1 MNESLAVEHGQI
13 DQDLRA
19 IIDVAP
25 EAVFLAW
32 RSGELIH
39 ANEAA
44 CALSG
49 YAPSALLKQPL
60 DRMLALTW
68 PAEEAE
74 AINPVWQRGRR
85 EAVPTWLRRAD
96 GTWVAVEAS
105 ALLLPGGK
113 VQVWI
118 RDVSGH
124 RSREDHAM
132 ETIRSEHALGV
143 NERLLK
149 TIFDLLPVGVWLA
162 DRRGRIV
169 GNNPAAERI
178 WKGARYVDIPGYG
191 EYKGWRVETGEPIA
205 PEDWGMARAIT
216 QGQTVTGELVRI
228 QCFDGSFKTII
239 YSAAPLLG
247 EQGEITGGIVVNED
261 ITRLH
266 EAQERQRDS
275 EDLLRLVFDLLP
287 VALWVA
293 DRDGTITF
301 TNVAADHICNGV
313 EYAGPESGDALKAW
327 SVETGE
333 PIADEEWALARAL
346 RGETS
351 RSELIRIEC
360 RDGSTKTLMMWAAAI
375 RSGDGEVIGAI
386 AASEDVTPL
395 QYTQDQ
401 LRSAVRER
409 ERILAVVAHDLRNPL
424 AALMAHASTAQLA
437 ASRLPGGEK
446 VVAQAASIKDITKRA
461 SGLVND
467 LLSVGA
473 AGTGGHPMLDFA
485 AVSPASLLA
494 RAADAAQPL
503 LAGKELALEIKS
515 ANDLPEFDGD
525 ANRILRVLGNLLEN
539 AVKFTAPAGRVTVVA
554 EATDAGVLFSVANS
568 GAPVD
573 AAELEHMFQ
582 PFWQARSDAGGTGL
596 GLAICRSIVEAH
608 GGRIWAE
615 PAEGQRL
622 KVRFVLP
629 WSHRDTSTGPRRSA
643 VNFA

>member
-1 MNESLAVEHGQI
+1 MNETLAVEHAQI

-19 IIDVAP
+19 IIDVSP

-49 YAPSALLKQPL
+49 YARAALLKQPL

-85 EAVPTWLRRAD
+85 ETVPTWLRRAD
-96 GTWVAVEAS
+96 GSWTGVEAS

-124 RSREDHAM
+124 RSREDHAI
-132 ETIRSEHALGV
+132 ETIRSDTPGV

-149 TIFDLLPVGVWLA
+149 AIFDLLPVGVWIA
-162 DRRGRIV
+162 DRQGRIV

-191 EYKGWRVETGEPIA
+191 EYRGWRVETGEPIA
-205 PEDWGMARAIT
+205 PDDWAMARAIK

-228 QCFDGSFKTII
+228 RCFDGSYKTII
-239 YSAAPLLG
+239 HSAAPLLG
-247 EQGEITGGIVVNED
+247 EQGEITGGIAVNED

-293 DRDGTITF
+293 DRDGTIAF
-301 TNVAADHICNGV
+301 TNVAADHLWNGA
-313 EYAGPESGDALKAW
+313 EYAGTESCDALKAW
-327 SVETGE
+327 SVESGE
-333 PIADEEWALARAL
+333 PVRDDEWALARAL
-346 RGETS
+346 RGEAS

-424 AALMAHASTAQLA
+424 AALMAHAATAQLA

-461 SGLVND
+461 SGLVSD

-485 AVSPASLLA
+485 AVNPANLLA

-503 LAGKELALEIKS
+503 LAARDLVLDMKPAG
-515 ANDLPEFDGD
+515 DLPAFDGD

-539 AVKFTAPAGRVTVVA
+539 AAKFTAPAGRVTVVA
-554 EATDAGVLFSVANS
+554 EATDAGILFSVANS
-568 GAPVD
+568 GTPVD
-573 AAELEHMFQ
+573 TAELEHMFQ

-615 PAEGQRL
+615 PADGQRL
-622 KVRFVLP
+622 KVCFVLP
-629 WSHRDTSTGPRRSA
+629 WSHRETAAGPRPSA
-643 VNFA
+643 VHFA